1 MILNLWR
8 KNIREVWIK
17 VSVNIDKK
25 IRNKID
31 NLKSTN
37 PKEYWKVLNSRRKQH
52 SPDIPINIFLDYFK
66 TLNLEN
72 PTEEENQND
81 IERLNIVLNSS
92 ITADEIQKSLK

>member
-1 MILNLWR
+1 MDKSIR
-8 KNIREVWIK
+8 KHR
-17 VSVNIDKK
+17 KK

-92 ITADEIQKSLK
+92 ITADEIQKSLKKLKNNKSSIRIR